1 MGLLDIVRGK
11 RAGRGSVAET
21 TPIPVLLTL
30 AETYW
35 QNAASDDDDLFA
47 SCASLSSSTAALLS
61 QEIAR
66 VDRYGAE
73 DTTDQLLQVLGGL
86 LTLVEEQGG
95 TQAAIHA
102 ANAVCLARTLTTIL
116 QLPEDEED

>member
-1 MGLLDIVRGK
+1 MGLMDRVRGK

-21 TPIPVLLTL
+21 TPVPLLLTL

-35 QNAASDDDDLFA
+35 QNAASDDHDLFA
-47 SCASLSSSTAALLS
+47 ACARQSASTAALLS

-73 DTTDQLLQVLGGL
+73 DTTDQLLQVLGDI
-86 LTLVEEQGG
+86 LTLVEERGG
-95 TQAAIHA
+95 IPAALHA
-102 ANAVCLARTLTTIL
+102 ASAACLANTLTTIL
-116 QLPEDEED
+116 LAEDEE